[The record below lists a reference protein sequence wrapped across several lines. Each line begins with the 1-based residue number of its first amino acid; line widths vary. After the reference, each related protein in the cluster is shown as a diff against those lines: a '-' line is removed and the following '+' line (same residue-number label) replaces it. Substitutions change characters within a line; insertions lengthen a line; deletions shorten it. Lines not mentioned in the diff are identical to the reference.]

1 VCDSVRVAALLEE
14 LECELGDYYER
25 HGRQFDDISKKSRI
39 KTDPTQAD
47 KATDVNHIEFV
58 LPENNNEQVKEY
70 TQFISRECY
79 IRGIPLQAS
88 HLEDWI
94 TSLKACIAMENWIR
108 FLLQVREWHSKGHE
122 VVPLVEVI
130 ELLIPCV
137 LHLENRANEKNL
149 TSIVRFFF
157 QEFLKTCGTDV
168 NAKNFIHSL
177 QGVIQ
182 KHVLGTVEAP
192 SQ

>member
-1 VCDSVRVAALLEE
+1 MRDQLVSFKIGDLRCNRCKRRGKRRCFHHKVCDSVRVAALLEE

-79 IRGIPLQAS
+79 IHGIPLQAS
-88 HLEDWI
+88 RLEDWI
-94 TSLKACIAMENWIR
+94 TSLKACIAMEN
-108 FLLQVREWHSKGHE
+108 
-122 VVPLVEVI
+122 
-130 ELLIPCV
+130 
-137 LHLENRANEKNL
+137 
-149 TSIVRFFF
+149 
-157 QEFLKTCGTDV
+157 
-168 NAKNFIHSL
+168 
-177 QGVIQ
+177 
-182 KHVLGTVEAP
+182 
-192 SQ
+192 